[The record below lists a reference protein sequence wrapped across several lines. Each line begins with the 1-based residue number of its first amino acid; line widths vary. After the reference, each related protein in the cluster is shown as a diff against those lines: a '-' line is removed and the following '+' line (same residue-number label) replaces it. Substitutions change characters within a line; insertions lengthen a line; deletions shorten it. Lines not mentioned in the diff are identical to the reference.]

1 MNWNEIKLFENG
13 KYIKSIKLDDFIEVM
28 KEHIK
33 SEHLITTNNNDVIIK
48 TGFRELWFR
57 F

>member
-1 MNWNEIKLFENG
+1 MNWNEIKVFENG

-48 TGFRELWFR
+48 TGFRELWYR